1 MSKLQNNPI
10 KDLKGE
16 MLKTKSNP
24 FEFDL
29 SKVLET
35 DPPKEEIKQE
45 VEKITVEPKETLKIE
60 EETKETKTKKRE
72 TKQAKT
78 YRLPSQLIN
87 DIEKVLYMDRELR
100 GNETTLI
107 TKAIES
113 YIYSKEN
120 NKLIEEYNQ
129 LKGNN

>member
-35 DPPKEEIKQE
+35 DPPKEEKQE
-45 VEKITVEPKETLKIE
+45 VEKITVEPKKTIKIE
-60 EETKETKTKKRE
+60 EEIKETKTKKRD

>member
-10 KDLKGE
+10 NDLKGE
-16 MLKTKSNP
+16 MLMTKNKT

-29 SKVLET
+29 SKDLET
-35 DPPKEEIKQE
+35 DPPKEETK
-45 VEKITVEPKETLKIE
+45 KITEDPKKQIKETSKNE
-60 EETKETKTKKRE
+60 VGQEQNKTEKKD

-78 YRLPSQLIN
+78 YRLPQQLIS

-120 NKLIEEYNQ
+120 KKLIEEYNQ